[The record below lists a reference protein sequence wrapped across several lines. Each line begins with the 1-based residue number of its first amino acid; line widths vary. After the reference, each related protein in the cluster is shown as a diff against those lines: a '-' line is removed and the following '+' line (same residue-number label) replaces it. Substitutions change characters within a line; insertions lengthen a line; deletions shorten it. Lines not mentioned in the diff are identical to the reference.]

1 MQPNRSNLRKVA
13 LCVLFICSLVAIIV
27 MGSRANADG
36 ETSED
41 TLITDIQLQAL
52 ESEIKAEAEAIESR
66 DNKIALYSNYVQLT
80 GVSAEY
86 DEGVVIADLVLFSE
100 AMCDCTVT
108 YTSDTLS
115 ITADGIELEAHVGNY
130 YVIANGRYIFV
141 DGTVKLSDDGRIW
154 LPLDILAKIF
164 GCTYTADSESRSVYL
179 TPSGSFIS
187 ISDAAYSDKDLFW
200 LSRIINAEARGES
213 FIGKLAVGT
222 VVMNRV
228 ASSRYPNTVYSV
240 VFDRGQFTP
249 AMTGSVN
256 MAPCEDAVIAARIVL
271 DGYRI
276 SDDILFF
283 HSIMGYHHLFRDFV
297 ETETEMVIGNHYFYT
312 YYNKR

>member
-13 LCVLFICSLVAIIV
+13 LCVLFICSLVAIMV

-41 TLITDIQLQAL
+41 TEITVTQAQTL
-52 ESEIKAEAEAIESR
+52 EKEIIAEAEAIESR

-86 DEGVVIADLVLFSE
+86 DSDVVIADLVLFSE
-100 AMCDCTVT
+100 AMCDCTVAS
-108 YTSDTLS
+108 TSDTLS
-115 ITADGIELEAHVGNY
+115 ITADGIELEARVGNY
-130 YVIANGRYIFV
+130 YIIANGRYIYV
-141 DGTVKLSDDGRIW
+141 EGGVTLRDDGRIW
-154 LPLDILAKIF
+154 LPLDILTRIF
-164 GCTYTADSESRSVYL
+164 GCSYTFDSESKSVYL
-179 TPSGSFIS
+179 TQNGSFIETAQ
-187 ISDAAYSDKDLFW
+187 AAYSDKDLYW

-228 ASSRYPNTVYSV
+228 ASSRYPNTVYGV

-256 MAPCEDAVIAARIVL
+256 RAPSEECIIAAKIIL

-276 SDDILFF
+276 SDSILFF
-283 HSIMGYHHLFRDFV
+283 HSIAGQQYLFNGFV
-297 ETETEMVIGNHYFYT
+297 DTETEMVIGNHYFYT